1 MIQEH
6 QPHGDSHLASLARN
20 ESEFNL
26 HWQDPERTVGS
37 CALPVLNRF
46 SVAMSLGM
54 EKPRV
59 EALSKARHG
68 QGLLRANFGRVCNFP
83 GNHRDFVTNMFYSLG
98 SLIRKFRS
106 RGSLF
111 KNDGPSFFEAI

>member
-54 EKPRV
+54 EMLIPR
-59 EALSKARHG
+59 
-68 QGLLRANFGRVCNFP
+68 
-83 GNHRDFVTNMFYSLG
+83 
-98 SLIRKFRS
+98 RS
-106 RGSLF
+106 RGWNLCPRPGMAKVCFVQTSAGFAISLEII
-111 KNDGPSFFEAI
+111 GILSLTCSTL